1 MFWIELIGYIAGFF
15 TLLNILPQI
24 VKTYRTKRA
33 KDLSYLM
40 IITYAISMILWVIYA
55 FLINSLPII
64 ITNGIAFIMS
74 LIQLGLMVK
83 YNRAYND

>member
-1 MFWIELIGYIAGFF
+1 MFWTEFIGYTAGIF

-24 VKTYRTKRA
+24 IKTYQTKRA
-33 KDLSYLM
+33 KDVSYLM

-55 FLINSLPII
+55 CLINSTPII

-74 LIQLGLMVK
+74 LIQLGLMFK
-83 YNRAYND
+83 YHKS